1 MVRVSVEEA
10 ANTLKSLLA
19 QVAQGEEVVL
29 TEQDQ
34 EVARLVPP
42 QTKDQWLANTRAFR
56 ASLNVQGES
65 LSATVIQERQGER
78 IGCSC

>member
-10 ANTLKSLLA
+10 ASTLKTLLA

-42 QTKDQWLANTRAFR
+42 RTTDQWLSNTRAFR
-56 ASLNVQGES
+56 ASLNIQGEA

-78 IGCSC
+78 F

>member
-1 MVRVSVEEA
+1 MVRVNVEEA
-10 ANTLKSLLA
+10 ANILKALLA
-19 QVAQGEEVVL
+19 QVAQGEEVIL

-42 QTKDQWLANTRAFR
+42 RTKDQWISSTRAFR
-56 ASLNVQGES
+56 DSLKVQGEA

-78 IGCSC
+78 F

>member
-42 QTKDQWLANTRAFR
+42 QTKDQWLANTKAFR

-78 IGCSC
+78 F

>member
-10 ANTLKSLLA
+10 ATSLKALLA
-19 QVAQGEEVVL
+19 QVAQGEEIVL
-29 TEQDQ
+29 TEHDQ

-42 QTKDQWLANTRAFR
+42 RTKDQWLANTKAFR

-65 LSATVIQERQGER
+65 LSATVIQEREGER
-78 IGCSC
+78 F

>member
-10 ANTLKSLLA
+10 ANTLKALLA

-42 QTKDQWLANTRAFR
+42 RTKNQWLASTKAFR
-56 ASLNVQGES
+56 DSLNVQGES
-65 LSATVIQERQGER
+65 LSATVIQEREGER
-78 IGCSC
+78 F